1 MLKFHP
7 FEKYLAPNKKD
18 CLEKTFRTA
27 SLFPFDKF
35 ANHFFLV
42 INKLAIS
49 IVCQKNVLKT
59 LESYWYIDDLHS
71 SCNPEC
77 KRDIH

>member
-18 CLEKTFRTA
+18 YPEKTFRTA

-42 INKLAIS
+42 IIYFFQGRFANLPPPAYTYFSQITS
-49 IVCQKNVLKT
+49 
-59 LESYWYIDDLHS
+59 D
-71 SCNPEC
+71 
-77 KRDIH
+77 

>member
-18 CLEKTFRTA
+18 CPEKTFRTA

-49 IVCQKNVLKT
+49 IAC
-59 LESYWYIDDLHS
+59 
-71 SCNPEC
+71 
-77 KRDIH
+77 

>member
-18 CLEKTFRTA
+18 CPEKTFRTA

-35 ANHFFLV
+35 ANHFSLI
-42 INKLAIS
+42 INKLTIS
-49 IVCQKNVLKT
+49 IVC
-59 LESYWYIDDLHS
+59 
-71 SCNPEC
+71 
-77 KRDIH
+77 